1 LRNPKDSPAGAAQS
15 ANHDGNRRFH
25 PPKEHVMNLRLSTL
39 ALSTLIAAAPFAA
52 SADPV
57 REPVRFDCNGYV
69 RPALDTMRTRFGIQ
83 NFDQAYDARTKLHLI
98 VQRACARGPQSV
110 EIVFEKRNAEAP
122 FRAIAAR

>member
-1 LRNPKDSPAGAAQS
+1 
-15 ANHDGNRRFH
+15 
-25 PPKEHVMNLRLSTL
+25 MTLRLSTL
-39 ALSTLIAAAPFAA
+39 ALATLIAAAPLAA
-52 SADPV
+52 QAGDA

-83 NFDQAYDARTKLHLI
+83 NFDQAYDARAKLHFV

-110 EIVFEKRNAEAP
+110 EIVFENRNAEVP